1 MCFGACAQRGGG
13 RGCGASC
20 PSCQR
25 RSCPS
30 PDTLPPWPPGTPCT
44 PSVAG
49 SVPSPTCAPR
59 PGLRPRSRLRPRPCL
74 RPYHR
79 RRSPPLPSLGSQP
92 GDNSRPLCIQFQC
105 LFQRLTRTFFGE
117 RSSCVWSSRCEQQ
130 GEWQDTI
137 ALPACCRCGRPT
149 ESVEAGAKRQCT
161 GEGRHRVYPRT
172 DPVVRLLPST

>member
-1 MCFGACAQRGGG
+1 MCLGACAQRGGG

-25 RSCPS
+25 RSSPS

-44 PSVAG
+44 PSAAG
-49 SVPSPTCAPR
+49 SVPTCAPAQAYAR
-59 PGLRPRSRLRPRPCL
+59 APAYALAPACAHTTAVAPRRCL
-74 RPYHR
+74 VWGT
-79 RRSPPLPSLGSQP
+79 SLVTTAGHCASSF
-92 GDNSRPLCIQFQC
+92 NSCSS
-105 LFQRLTRTFFGE
+105 RLTRTFFGK

-137 ALPACCRCGRPT
+137 ALPACCRCGCPT